1 MLTDD
6 ESRFVAF
13 WEKNK
18 EIHSTFSSKLLRGL
32 PMACMFGLPILLL
45 IACVYLF
52 LPEWYT
58 KISKTSPET
67 FLIVTL
73 AVFGAIFFYA
83 FTRMHFKWEMN
94 EQLYKE
100 IKHKEKKANQMQ
112 PLSQENA
119 LNNK

>member
-1 MLTDD
+1 
-6 ESRFVAF
+6 
-13 WEKNK
+13 
-18 EIHSTFSSKLLRGL
+18 
-32 PMACMFGLPILLL
+32 MACMFGLPILLL

-67 FLIVTL
+67 FVIVTI
-73 AVFGAIFFYA
+73 AVFIAIFFYA

-100 IKHKEKKANQMQ
+100 IKYKEKKLEQMQ
-112 PLSQENA
+112 PIPSTDTLH
-119 LNNK
+119 KK

>member
-6 ESRFVAF
+6 ENRFIAF

-18 EIHSTFSSKLLRGL
+18 QLHSTFSSKLLRGL

-45 IACVYLF
+45 LACVYLF

-67 FLIVTL
+67 FLIVTI
-73 AVFGAIFFYA
+73 AVFIAIFFYA

-100 IKHKEKKANQMQ
+100 IKYKEKKSERMQ
-112 PLSQENA
+112 PLAPKNTLKNQ
-119 LNNK
+119 

>member
-6 ESRFVAF
+6 ETRFLAF

-18 EIHSTFSSKLLRGL
+18 DLHSSFVSKLLRGL
-32 PMACMFGLPILLL
+32 PMACLFGLPILLL
-45 IACVYLF
+45 LACVYIF

-67 FLIVTL
+67 FLIVTI
-73 AVFGAIFFYA
+73 AVFIAVFFYA
-83 FTRMHFKWEMN
+83 FIRMHFKWEMN

-100 IKHKEKKANQMQ
+100 IKYKEKKMGNVQ
-112 PLSQENA
+112 PLSTTNTP
-119 LNNK
+119 NN

>member
-6 ESRFVAF
+6 ERRFVTF

-18 EIHSTFSSKLLRGL
+18 ELHSTFTSKLLRGL

-73 AVFGAIFFYA
+73 AVFAAIFFYA

-100 IKHKEKKANQMQ
+100 IKYKEKKAQQMQ
-112 PLSQENA
+112 PLSSINT

>member
-1 MLTDD
+1 
-6 ESRFVAF
+6 
-13 WEKNK
+13 
-18 EIHSTFSSKLLRGL
+18 
-32 PMACMFGLPILLL
+32 MACMFGLPILLL

-67 FLIVTL
+67 FLIVTI
-73 AVFGAIFFYA
+73 AVFIAILFYA

-100 IKHKEKKANQMQ
+100 IKYKEKKLARMQ
-112 PLSQENA
+112 PIPSTDTLH
-119 LNNK
+119 KK

>member
-6 ESRFVAF
+6 ENRFLVF

-18 EIHSTFSSKLLRGL
+18 ELHSTFSSKLLRGL
-32 PMACMFGLPILLL
+32 PMACLFGLPILLL

-67 FLIVTL
+67 FLIVTI
-73 AVFGAIFFYA
+73 AVFITVFFYA
-83 FTRMHFKWEMN
+83 FIRMHFKWEMN

-100 IKHKEKKANQMQ
+100 IKYKEKKANQMQ
-112 PLSQENA
+112 PIPPKNT
-119 LNNK
+119 LNNY